1 MIEVVIDFSEIHINK
16 NDSEEE
22 KRAKFIGYVK
32 RKLNLPWQEGW
43 RGVWDAFSD
52 NFSELFIP
60 EIPKDYKFSL
70 DDDWGW
76 SDYNDYLIYKQTD
89 EEIGNKNKDG
99 VRDDLKLILVNF
111 YDFYYKH
118 RTIAEHFIYVML
130 KTYSSAKNNQWNDP
144 VLGFELDIKS

>member
-1 MIEVVIDFSEIHINK
+1 MIEVVLNFKESPYKKEDFILWLCEQLK
-16 NDSEEE
+16 
-22 KRAKFIGYVK
+22 IGRVV
-32 RKLNLPWQEGW
+32 G
-43 RGVWDAFSD
+43 WDAFSD

-89 EEIGNKNKDG
+89 EEIGNKNEDG
-99 VRDDLKLILVNF
+99 VRDDLKLILVNY

-118 RTIAEHFIYVML
+118 RAIAEYFIYVML

-144 VLGFELDIKS
+144 VLGFELYIKS

>member
-1 MIEVVIDFSEIHINK
+1 MDFVKVPHG
-16 NDSEEE
+16 E
-22 KRAKFIGYVK
+22 KEFILWLCEQLKIARVYG
-32 RKLNLPWQEGW
+32 
-43 RGVWDAFSD
+43 WDAFSD
-52 NFSELFIP
+52 NFSELFVP

-89 EEIGNKNKDG
+89 EEIGNKNEDG

-118 RTIAEHFIYVML
+118 RTIAEHFIHVIL
-130 KTYSSAKNNQWNDP
+130 STYSSSKNNKWNDP